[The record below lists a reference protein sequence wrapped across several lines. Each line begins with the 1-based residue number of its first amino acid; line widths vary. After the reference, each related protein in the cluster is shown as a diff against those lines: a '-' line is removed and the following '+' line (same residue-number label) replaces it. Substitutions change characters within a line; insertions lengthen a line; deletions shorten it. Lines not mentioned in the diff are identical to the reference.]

1 MQTTSMLPDGKLS
14 ARRCLRPALTLA
26 LAAGTLAVVA
36 LAPWPDTALAGP
48 HRPDPSSVRQTNPPI
63 IIPSPAPA
71 DGSGSVTPTQP
82 NPTSGSGSVTP
93 TQSNPTSGSGSVAP
107 VQANPAATWRIA
119 DTNGVPARV
128 RSAPSLAATVVMRLE
143 PGTVVEPLSETAS
156 ADGYQW
162 RRISFGGATGW
173 IATTL
178 LLEPEV
184 PQAPARPV
192 VYVVAAVGELGLNLR
207 ESPSTASA
215 VLASLHEG
223 DVVDVVAGPR
233 EAEGREWLQVR
244 TGSLTG
250 WVIADA
256 IIQR

>member
-1 MQTTSMLPDGKLS
+1 
-14 ARRCLRPALTLA
+14 
-26 LAAGTLAVVA
+26 
-36 LAPWPDTALAGP
+36 
-48 HRPDPSSVRQTNPPI
+48 
-63 IIPSPAPA
+63 
-71 DGSGSVTPTQP
+71 
-82 NPTSGSGSVTP
+82 
-93 TQSNPTSGSGSVAP
+93 
-107 VQANPAATWRIA
+107 
-119 DTNGVPARV
+119 
-128 RSAPSLAATVVMRLE
+128 MRLE

-184 PQAPARPV
+184 PAQPV

-233 EAEGREWLQVR
+233 EAEGRAWLQVR
-244 TGSLTG
+244 TGPLTG

-256 IIQR
+256 ITQR

>member
-1 MQTTSMLPDGKLS
+1 
-14 ARRCLRPALTLA
+14 
-26 LAAGTLAVVA
+26 
-36 LAPWPDTALAGP
+36 
-48 HRPDPSSVRQTNPPI
+48 
-63 IIPSPAPA
+63 
-71 DGSGSVTPTQP
+71 
-82 NPTSGSGSVTP
+82 
-93 TQSNPTSGSGSVAP
+93 
-107 VQANPAATWRIA
+107 
-119 DTNGVPARV
+119 
-128 RSAPSLAATVVMRLE
+128 MRLE

-184 PQAPARPV
+184 PAQPV

-256 IIQR
+256 ITQR

>member
-14 ARRCLRPALTLA
+14 ARRCLRPALTLV

-36 LAPWPDTALAGP
+36 LAPWPETALAGP
-48 HRPDPSSVRQTNPPI
+48 HRADPSSVRQTNPPI

-71 DGSGSVTPTQP
+71 D
-82 NPTSGSGSVTP
+82 GSGSVTP

-256 IIQR
+256 ISQR

>member
-1 MQTTSMLPDGKLS
+1 MHTTSMLPAGRVS
-14 ARRCLRPALTLA
+14 VRRWLRPALTLA
-26 LAAGTLAVVA
+26 LAVVTGAAMLLATEIDA
-36 LAPWPDTALAGP
+36 AWAGP
-48 HRPDPSSVRQTNPPI
+48 GQPASGAIRQTTPPI
-63 IIPSPAPA
+63 IVPSPSPT
-71 DGSGSVTPTQP
+71 DGSGGVA
-82 NPTSGSGSVTP
+82 P
-93 TQSNPTSGSGSVAP
+93 TQSNPTSSSGNVAPTQANPVSGSGGVAP
-107 VQANPAATWRIA
+107 VQADPATTWRIA

-128 RSAPSLAATVVMRLE
+128 RSAPSLAATIVMRLE
-143 PGTVVEPLSETAS
+143 PGTVVEPLNETAS

-162 RRISFGGATGW
+162 RRISVGGATGW

-184 PQAPARPV
+184 PAQPV

-215 VLASLHEG
+215 VLGSLYEG
-223 DVVDVVAGPR
+223 TVVDVVAGPR

-256 IIQR
+256 ITQR

>member
-1 MQTTSMLPDGKLS
+1 MQTTSMLPDGKVS

-26 LAAGTLAVVA
+26 LAVGTLAVVS
-36 LAPWPDTALAGP
+36 LAPGTDTALAGP
-48 HRPDPSSVRQTNPPI
+48 YRPAPSSVRQTSPPI
-63 IIPSPAPA
+63 IIPSPAPT
-71 DGSGSVTPTQP
+71 DGSGVA
-82 NPTSGSGSVTP
+82 P
-93 TQSNPTSGSGSVAP
+93 TQSNPTSGSGGVAP
-107 VQANPAATWRIA
+107 AQANPSATWRIA

-184 PQAPARPV
+184 PQAPARSV

-223 DVVDVVAGPR
+223 DAVDVVAGPR
-233 EAEGREWLQVR
+233 EAEGREWVQVR
-244 TGSLTG
+244 TGPLTG

-256 IIQR
+256 ITQR